1 MSNDKFWTEDIN
13 VLFSKNNYLAFFPNK
28 KMSKNEQLNALTRFS
43 IYSFIILLLFSSN
56 YEWLYVPIL
65 ILIIAIIMNY
75 IEKQNFTEHMSVD
88 NLTNIQNNTIE
99 YDHTLENENQNN
111 TIEMTEENKY
121 DNIQE
126 NTVNKCRKPTKNNPF
141 MNVPVRDFVKGEDNI
156 PACEQT
162 EEIKKYNNIQ
172 ENTVDKCRKPTKD
185 NPFMNVPVHDFVKG
199 EDDIPACEQT
209 EEIKREIND
218 NFYKDLYR
226 NQDDL
231 FEKKNSE
238 RQFFTMPST
247 TTPNDQIAFAKWC
260 YSTPDT
266 CKETGLTCLKN
277 VDMRYN

>member
-65 ILIIAIIMNY
+65 ILIIAIVMNY
-75 IEKQNFTEHMSVD
+75 LEKQNFIEHMASD
-88 NLTNIQNNTIE
+88 DLMDIQDNTIPME
-99 YDHTLENENQNN
+99 
-111 TIEMTEENKY
+111 EEN
-121 DNIQE
+121 
-126 NTVNKCRKPTKNNPF
+126 
-141 MNVPVRDFVKGEDNI
+141 
-156 PACEQT
+156 
-162 EEIKKYNNIQ
+162 KYNNIQ

>member
-162 EEIKKYNNIQ
+162 EEIKK
-172 ENTVDKCRKPTKD
+172 
-185 NPFMNVPVHDFVKG
+185 
-199 EDDIPACEQT
+199 
-209 EEIKREIND
+209 EIND